1 MLLTPM
7 SAYGPGRA
15 RPPSLRLDPADR
27 SVNVGRLV
35 APARAPLSRTRRR
48 RLTWKSFLKATIPLA
63 LLHATGLIGDLG
75 LLALSMIAPVV
86 AGIGV
91 RRHRPSPAWPWALL
105 ILAGVV
111 WSIAGAVR
119 AAVGSTGDLTA
130 DRSLLP
136 DLFALAGYSLFA
148 IALLKML
155 KAQGQATRSRSL
167 VLDGAILAISSM
179 LICWVGL
186 IAPVLFRLDAAWIAK
201 LSIVMYPPI
210 SAYLVFVAAR
220 LAFGTAVSG
229 TAQRLLLVGM
239 MTLLLGDA
247 AFVPLESGLVDD
259 LPGRVLELPYAL
271 AYVLIS
277 AAALHPSM
285 LDTVRRKTSGPVT
298 DDRRFVLMA
307 VALLTPALML
317 FVWSPST
324 IVERAVVGGLAVV
337 LATAAIVRVV
347 LAARAQAAVEKR
359 LERQATTD
367 ELTGLINRPAAL
379 EFVNRQLDRARAEEK
394 PVALLF
400 IDLDRF
406 KLVNDSYGHAVGDD
420 LLLAAA
426 DRLRT
431 SVGPHDTVARLSG
444 DEFLVIMSATDVV
457 RARELASRI
466 CEVFAEPFELI
477 GTAWVT
483 ASVGVVVATDAAET
497 DATSL
502 IRDADTAMY
511 EAKAAGRG
519 GFVMF
524 NPAMRAASERQL
536 ELHNGLHLAIERDEF
551 DVHYQVII
559 DANSGTVDGVE
570 ALVRW
575 ESPNGRVPP
584 DQFISLAEDAG
595 LISTIGEI
603 VLTRACD
610 QVARWRKLPGCGNL
624 SLSVN
629 VSARQVLDG
638 DIVALVDD
646 VLTTSGLT
654 PDALWLEITESVM
667 MADTLETVAALG
679 GLRALGVHLSVDDFG
694 TGNSSL
700 SYLQRF
706 PIEQVKIDRQFVA
719 GMGDHSEDAA
729 VVAAVI
735 GIAQALS
742 LSIVAE
748 GVETVEQEQ
757 RLIELG
763 CGLLQGYLFSRPVPA
778 IDLGPILMERNQ
790 FQCPP
795 SSGRRR

>member
-1 MLLTPM
+1 
-7 SAYGPGRA
+7 
-15 RPPSLRLDPADR
+15 
-27 SVNVGRLV
+27 
-35 APARAPLSRTRRR
+35 
-48 RLTWKSFLKATIPLA
+48 
-63 LLHATGLIGDLG
+63 
-75 LLALSMIAPVV
+75 
-86 AGIGV
+86 
-91 RRHRPSPAWPWALL
+91 
-105 ILAGVV
+105 
-111 WSIAGAVR
+111 
-119 AAVGSTGDLTA
+119 
-130 DRSLLP
+130 
-136 DLFALAGYSLFA
+136 
-148 IALLKML
+148 
-155 KAQGQATRSRSL
+155 
-167 VLDGAILAISSM
+167 
-179 LICWVGL
+179 
-186 IAPVLFRLDAAWIAK
+186 
-201 LSIVMYPPI
+201 
-210 SAYLVFVAAR
+210 
-220 LAFGTAVSG
+220 
-229 TAQRLLLVGM
+229 
-239 MTLLLGDA
+239 
-247 AFVPLESGLVDD
+247 
-259 LPGRVLELPYAL
+259 
-271 AYVLIS
+271 LIS

-285 LDTVRRKTSGPVT
+285 LDTVRRKTSGPAT
-298 DDRRFVLMA
+298 DDGRFVLIA
-307 VALLTPALML
+307 VSLLTPALMM

-324 IVERAVVGGLAVV
+324 MLERGVVGSLAVV

-347 LAARAQAAVEKR
+347 LAARAQAAVEQR

-379 EFVNRQLDRARAEEK
+379 ELVNRQLDTARADRT

-431 SVGPHDTVARLSG
+431 SVGTRDTVARLSG
-444 DEFLVIMSATDVV
+444 DEFLVAMPATDIV
-457 RARELASRI
+457 RAREVASRI
-466 CEVFAEPFELI
+466 CEVFAEPFQLI

-483 ASVGVVVATDAAET
+483 VSVGVVVATDVDDA
-497 DATSL
+497 DATML

-536 ELHNGLHLAIERDEF
+536 EIYNGLHRAIERDEF
-551 DVHYQVII
+551 EVYYQVII
-559 DANSGTVDGVE
+559 DAASGTVHGVE
-570 ALVRW
+570 ALLRW
-575 ESPNGRVPP
+575 ESPTGMVPP
-584 DQFISLAEDAG
+584 DQFISLAEDSG

-610 QVARWRKLPGCGNL
+610 QVARWRKLPGCDDL
-624 SLSVN
+624 TLSVN
-629 VSARQVLDG
+629 VSARQILDG

-646 VLTTSGLT
+646 VLTASGLE
-654 PDALWLEITESVM
+654 PESLWLEITESVM
-667 MADTLETVAALG
+667 MADTLETAAALA

-719 GMGDHSEDAA
+719 GMGEHTEDAA

-748 GVETVEQEQ
+748 GVETAEQER
-757 RLIELG
+757 RLAHLG
-763 CGLLQGYLFSRPVPA
+763 CGLLQGFLYSRPVPA

-790 FQCPP
+790 FQLPP
-795 SSGRRR
+795 SSGFRRR

>member
-1 MLLTPM
+1 MP
-7 SAYGPGRA
+7 
-15 RPPSLRLDPADR
+15 
-27 SVNVGRLV
+27 
-35 APARAPLSRTRRR
+35 
-48 RLTWKSFLKATIPLA
+48 IA
-63 LLHATGLIGDLG
+63 LLHATGLIGDIG
-75 LLALSMIAPVV
+75 MLALSVLAPIVIGV
-86 AGIGV
+86 GV
-91 RRHRPSPAWPWALL
+91 RRHRPESAGPWLLL

-111 WSIAGAVR
+111 WSVAGAVR
-119 AAVGSTGDLTA
+119 AATGSTGDLTA
-130 DRSLLP
+130 DRNLLP
-136 DLFALAGYSLFA
+136 DVFAVAGYTLFAV
-148 IALLKML
+148 ALLKML
-155 KAQGQATRSRSL
+155 RAQGHANRSRSI

-179 LICWVGL
+179 LVCWVAL
-186 IAPVLFRLDAAWIAK
+186 IAPVLFRLDASWIAK
-201 LSIVMYPPI
+201 VSIVVYPPI
-210 SAYLVFVAAR
+210 SAFLVFVAAR
-220 LAFGTAVSG
+220 LTYGTAVRG
-229 TAQRLLLVGM
+229 TAQRLLLTGM
-239 MTLLLGDA
+239 MALLIGDVSY
-247 AFVPLESGLVDD
+247 VPLEAGLVDNI
-259 LPGRVLELPYAL
+259 PGRLLEMPYAI
-271 AYVLIS
+271 AYVLIT

-285 LDTVRRKTSGPVT
+285 LDTVRRKTSGPAT
-298 DDRRFVLMA
+298 DDGRFVLIAM
-307 VALLTPALML
+307 ALLTPALLM
-317 FVWSPST
+317 FVWSPNML
-324 IVERAVVGGLAVV
+324 VERGIVGSLAVV

-347 LAARAQAAVEKR
+347 LAARAQAVVEAR

-379 EFVNRQLDRARAEEK
+379 ELVNRHLDQARADGM

-400 IDLDRF
+400 VDLDRF

-431 SVGPHDTVARLSG
+431 SVGLHDTVARLSG
-444 DEFLVIMSATDVV
+444 DEFLVAMPATDVV

-466 CEVFAEPFELI
+466 CNVFAEPFELI

-483 ASVGVVVATDAAET
+483 VSVGVVVTTGADDA
-497 DATSL
+497 DATTL

-536 ELHNGLHLAIERDEF
+536 EIYNGLHLAIERDEF
-551 DVHYQVII
+551 DVHYQVIV
-559 DANSGTVDGVE
+559 DATSGVVHGVE
-570 ALVRW
+570 ALLRW
-575 ESPNGRVPP
+575 ESPTGMVPP
-584 DQFISLAEDAG
+584 DQFISLAEDSG

-610 QVARWRKLPGCGNL
+610 QVARWRKLPGCGDL
-624 SLSVN
+624 TLSVN
-629 VSARQVLDG
+629 VSARQILDG

-646 VLTTSGLT
+646 VLTTSGLR

-667 MADTLETVAALG
+667 MADTLETAAALA

-748 GVETVEQEQ
+748 GVETEEQEL
-757 RLIELG
+757 RLAELG

-778 IDLGPILMERNQ
+778 LDLGPILIERNQ
-790 FQCPP
+790 FQLPP
-795 SSGRRR
+795 SSGRRRR

>member
-1 MLLTPM
+1 MRCMLP
-7 SAYGPGRA
+7 
-15 RPPSLRLDPADR
+15 
-27 SVNVGRLV
+27 V
-35 APARAPLSRTRRR
+35 
-48 RLTWKSFLKATIPLA
+48 A
-63 LLHATGLIGDLG
+63 LLHTTGLIGDVGMLV
-75 LLALSMIAPVV
+75 LSVVAPVAV
-86 AGIGV
+86 GIGV
-91 RRHRPSPAWPWALL
+91 RRHRPDSAGPWILL
-105 ILAGVV
+105 IFAGVV

-130 DRSLLP
+130 GRNLLP
-136 DLFALAGYSLFA
+136 DLFALAGYTLFA
-148 IALLKML
+148 VALHKML
-155 KAQGQATRSRSL
+155 RAQGHANRSQSL

-179 LICWVGL
+179 LICWVAL
-186 IAPVLFRLDAAWIAK
+186 IAPVLFRLEAAWIAK
-201 LSIVMYPPI
+201 VSIVMYPPI

-220 LAFGTAVSG
+220 LAFGTAVRG

-239 MTLLLGDA
+239 MSLLVGDA
-247 AFVPLESGLVDD
+247 AYVPLEAGLVDH
-259 LPGRVLELPYAL
+259 LPGRLLELPYAI
-271 AYVLIS
+271 AYVLIG

-285 LDTVRRKTSGPVT
+285 LDTVRRKTSGPAT
-298 DDRRFVLMA
+298 DERRFVLIA
-307 VALLTPALML
+307 VSLLTPALMM

-324 IVERAVVGGLAVV
+324 IVERMVLGNLAIGLA
-337 LATAAIVRVV
+337 AAAIVRVV
-347 LAARAQAAVEKR
+347 RAARAQAVVEER

-379 EFVNRQLDRARAEEK
+379 ELLNRQLDSARADRT

-400 IDLDRF
+400 VDLDRF

-431 SVGPHDTVARLSG
+431 SVGPLDTVARLSG
-444 DEFLVIMSATDVV
+444 DEFLVAMPATDVV
-457 RARELASRI
+457 RAREVASRV

-483 ASVGVVVATDAAET
+483 VSVGVVVATDIDDV
-497 DATSL
+497 DATLL

-536 ELHNGLHLAIERDEF
+536 EIYNGLHLAIERDEF
-551 DVHYQVII
+551 EVYYQVIV
-559 DANSGTVDGVE
+559 DAAAGTVHGVE
-570 ALVRW
+570 ALLRW
-575 ESPNGRVPP
+575 ESPTGMVPP
-584 DQFISLAEDAG
+584 DQFVSLAEDSG

-610 QVARWRKLPGCGNL
+610 QVARWRKLPGCGDL
-624 SLSVN
+624 TLSVN
-629 VSARQVLDG
+629 VSARQILDG

-646 VLTTSGLT
+646 VLTTSGL
-654 PDALWLEITESVM
+654 PADALWLEITESVM
-667 MADTLETVAALG
+667 MADTLETAAALA

-719 GMGDHSEDAA
+719 GMADHTEDAA

-735 GIAQALS
+735 GIADALS

-748 GVETVEQEQ
+748 GVETVEQEE
-757 RLIELG
+757 RLRELG
-763 CGLLQGYLFSRPVPA
+763 CGLLQGYLFSRPIPPLD
-778 IDLGPILMERNQ
+778 IGPILMERNQ
-790 FQCPP
+790 FQFPP
-795 SSGRRR
+795 SSGRRRL